1 MNIIFNVNVL
11 CYILFLYCYGL
22 RLKDM
27 IIFGVFF
34 LIWVI
39 IFMLDNV
46 KLF

>member
-1 MNIIFNVNVL
+1 MKIIFNVNVL

-34 LIWVI
+34 FNLSNYFYVG
-39 IFMLDNV
+39 
-46 KLF
+46 